1 MVVLRWGRSTVTCVR
16 ACSLALT
23 LPLPLP
29 LPLGIVLT
37 LGRLAVLRLPLLTRL
52 LTRLLARPERSGRR
66 GCSARGGVLGL
77 LWLLAG
83 PVAGHGRL
91 AVLPLSLLLGRCA
104 VLGLLPVLLL
114 LLRGR
119 LSILLLLLL
128 GLAVL
133 LLGRLAVGRLV
144 LLGRRSAVGALR
156 GGRGAV
162 AGSG

>member
-29 LPLGIVLT
+29 LGIVLT
-37 LGRLAVLRLPLLTRL
+37 LGRLAVLRLPL